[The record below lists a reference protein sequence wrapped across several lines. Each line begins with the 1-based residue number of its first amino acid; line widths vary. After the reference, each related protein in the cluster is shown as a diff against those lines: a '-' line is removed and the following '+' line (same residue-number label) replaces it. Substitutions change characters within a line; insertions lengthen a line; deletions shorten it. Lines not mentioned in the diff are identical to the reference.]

1 MPFSPHSLLQRS
13 EILMTAKISPMPQT
27 DASPRLQLF
36 QLLTGHY
43 VSHALYVAAKLGI
56 ADLLADGPR
65 PFVELA
71 QATKTHGPSLHRLL
85 RLLASSGVLV
95 EADAGTFALTAVGE
109 CLRSDAEG
117 SSRAVA
123 LLFAGPLMRSW
134 TELLFSI
141 QTGET
146 AFERVFGVKPFEY
159 MPQHPDE
166 AAIFNE
172 AMTAVSAHTAK
183 VVPVAYD
190 FSAFQTVVDAGG
202 GHGVL
207 LAAIL
212 KANPSA
218 KGILFE
224 LPHVADGARKN
235 IAALGLSE
243 RCDVVAGDFF
253 ESVPAGADAYIL
265 KSVIHDWNHERTVT
279 ILQNCRLAM
288 RPSGKLLLVELV
300 LPSRVDQS
308 LRNQIGTGSDI
319 NMLVNAGGRER
330 TDSDFAEL
338 FAAAG
343 FKLARIVPVEGSL
356 VSVLEGVPV

>member
-1 MPFSPHSLLQRS
+1 
-13 EILMTAKISPMPQT
+13 MTAKTSPTPPT

-36 QLLTGHY
+36 QLVTGHY

-65 PFVELA
+65 PYADLA
-71 QATKTHGPSLHRLL
+71 QATKTHAPSLHRLL

-95 EADAGTFALTAVGE
+95 EADAGTFALTPVGE
-109 CLRSDAEG
+109 CLRSGSGVEG
-117 SSRAVA
+117 SARAVA

-134 TELLFSI
+134 TELLFCV

-146 AFERVFGVKPFEY
+146 AFERVFGMKPFEY

-166 AAIFNE
+166 AAVFNE

-183 VVPVAYD
+183 GVPAAYD
-190 FSAFQTVVDAGG
+190 FSAFEAVVDAGG

-212 KANPSA
+212 QANPSA

-224 LPHVADGARKN
+224 LLHVAEGARKHF
-235 IAALGLSE
+235 AAVGLSE
-243 RCDVVAGDFF
+243 RCEVVAGDFF

-265 KSVIHDWNHERTVT
+265 KSVIHDWDHERSVK
-279 ILQNCRLAM
+279 ILQNCRRAM

-308 LRNQIGTGSDI
+308 PRSQIGTGSDI

-343 FKLARIVPVEGSL
+343 FKLTRIVPIEGSL
-356 VSVLEGVPV
+356 ASVLEGTPV